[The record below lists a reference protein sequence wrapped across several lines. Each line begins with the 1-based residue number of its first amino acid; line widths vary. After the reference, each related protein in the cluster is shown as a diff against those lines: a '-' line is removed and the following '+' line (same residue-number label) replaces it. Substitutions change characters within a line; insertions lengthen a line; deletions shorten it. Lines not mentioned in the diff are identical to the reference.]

1 MVMLA
6 AATRFRRR
14 ATPFVK
20 WAGGKG
26 QLLDQ
31 LEPLLPDRFD
41 AYLEPF
47 LGGGAFYLALEP
59 ARAILADCNEDL
71 IATYRVIRDRLDDLL
86 AELDTHRHEEA
97 YYYDVRAQRP
107 DALSPVGRAARF
119 IYLNKSCYNG
129 LYRVNR
135 SGHFNVPFGRYRT
148 APRLYSEANLRRVA
162 ALLACADL
170 ALAPYQQ
177 TLDRARPGDFVYV
190 DPPYHPL
197 SATASFTAY
206 TAAAF
211 DAADQR
217 ELARWYRLLDRRGC
231 RLMLSNSS
239 APLIR
244 ELYADFRIVEVQA
257 HRMINS
263 NAGARGAITEL
274 VVLNY

>member
-6 AATRFRRR
+6 APVRFRRR
-14 ATPFVK
+14 VTPFVK

-31 LEPLLPDRFD
+31 LEPLLPDRFG

-59 ARAILADCNEDL
+59 ARAILSDCNEDL
-71 IATYRVIRDRLDDLL
+71 IATYRMIRDRLDELL
-86 AELDTHRHEEA
+86 AELDTHRHEET

-107 DALSPVGRAARF
+107 DRLTPVARAARF

-135 SGHFNVPFGRYRT
+135 SGQFNVPFGRSRT
-148 APRLYSEANLRRVA
+148 APRLYSEANLRRIA
-162 ALLACADL
+162 ALLAGAEL
-170 ALAPYQQ
+170 VVAPYQQ
-177 TLDRARPGDFVYV
+177 TLDRARRGDFVYF

-197 SATASFTAY
+197 SATSNFTAY

-211 DAADQR
+211 DAGDQR
-217 ELARWYRLLDRRGC
+217 ELARWYRLLDDRGC
-231 RLMLSNSS
+231 KLMLSNSS

-244 ELYADFRIVEVQA
+244 ELYADFRVEEVQA

-263 NAGARGAITEL
+263 DAGARGAITEL